1 MNSRE
6 KKEGLGLNLSGV
18 QKSFK
23 TFVKFFECRQCDTSY
38 KNRIRQRKIKIK
50 KKKLPKVYI
59 LFEAELNFASDRF
72 HFNQ

>member
-50 KKKLPKVYI
+50 KKITKGLYCI
-59 LFEAELNFASDRF
+59 
-72 HFNQ
+72 

>member
-6 KKEGLGLNLSGV
+6 KKEGLGLNLSSV

-23 TFVKFFECRQCDTSY
+23 TFVKIFECRQCDTSY
-38 KNRIRQRKIKIK
+38 KNRIRQRKIKI